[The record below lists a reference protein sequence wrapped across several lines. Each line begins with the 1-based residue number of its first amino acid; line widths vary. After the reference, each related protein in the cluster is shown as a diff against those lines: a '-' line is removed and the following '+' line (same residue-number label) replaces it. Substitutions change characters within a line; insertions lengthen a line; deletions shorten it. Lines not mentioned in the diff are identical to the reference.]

1 MGWALRWRLARAG
14 PCIVLGQRTA
24 AVLPGQLAVAV
35 GMLFAVLPVLPFGIA
50 SGSFLTLTPH
60 LLLLGILLA
69 VFSSVLPFSL
79 EMKALK
85 TLPTRTFSILMSLE
99 PVAAAVSG
107 WLLLGERL
115 TLYQWLAVASIVV
128 ASAGATLTTTRPQPM
143 IGGE

>member
-1 MGWALRWRLARAG
+1 MY
-14 PCIVLGQRTA
+14 IVLGQRTA

-35 GMLFAVLPVLPFGIA
+35 GMLFAMLPVLPFGIA

-128 ASAGATLTTTRPQPM
+128 ASAGATLTTSSPEPT